1 MEILMNILMILL
13 AVAIFGLFYRSVHF
27 FNNLLKK

>member
-1 MEILMNILMILL
+1 MEILMSISMILL
-13 AVAIFGLFYRSVHF
+13 AVAIFGLLFQSVNS